1 MRFAIKAPWQ
11 HTRCI
16 ICLQPSELTEEHVIP
31 EALGGRLTCHFLCV
45 TCNSRLGHEV
55 EGLAKADP
63 TIRILTAKL
72 AKKIPR
78 LAGQLIKG
86 QECVSSG
93 PGGLSRG
100 RIKNSEFAVRSQKLP
115 DGSLLQPTPLAA
127 NTIRRILERERHDE
141 LSISHALRR
150 LKDAPENTR
159 VLLTQTLEV
168 VKWSIESI
176 QPTLDG
182 PLLNLVVPLKIAYEF
197 LALHLN
203 DAVYQNLPAL
213 AAVRSALAS
222 NSIDTTHLLIERLHA
237 PIANPFHGIVFEGN
251 DPHATVQVRL
261 FGQLAFRIHFKT
273 LSVGGPRFVYTHDLI
288 DNEEHVAL
296 AGESEDGA

>member
-1 MRFAIKAPWQ
+1 M
-11 HTRCI
+11 
-16 ICLQPSELTEEHVIP
+16 
-31 EALGGRLTCHFLCV
+31 
-45 TCNSRLGHEV
+45 
-55 EGLAKADP
+55 
-63 TIRILTAKL
+63 
-72 AKKIPR
+72 
-78 LAGQLIKG
+78 
-86 QECVSSG
+86 
-93 PGGLSRG
+93 
-100 RIKNSEFAVRSQKLP
+100 
-115 DGSLLQPTPLAA
+115 
-127 NTIRRILERERHDE
+127 
-141 LSISHALRR
+141 RR

-159 VLLTQTLEV
+159 VSLTQTLEV

-203 DAVYQNLPAL
+203 DAVYQDLPAL

-237 PIANPFHGIVFEGN
+237 PIAKPFHGIVFEGN

-261 FGQLAFRIHFKT
+261 FGKLAFRIHFKT

-296 AGESEDGA
+296 AGEPEDGD